1 MTEEDIMNVNDK
13 MRNATGGFEIV
24 SSRGEGSLHHRDA
37 RQCTGLMCTIIL
49 FLMFV
54 IAAPMTRAAD
64 VPEPGPDGL
73 QSAKSFKTRITR
85 TVSAE
90 YLLFLPKDYKTARE
104 TKWPLIYFL
113 HGAGERGTNVWRT
126 GIHGPPKIVRERTDF
141 PFIVVS
147 PQCAPGQ
154 RWDNDTLLALLDEVI
169 HKYRVDTR
177 RVYLTGLSMGGYGT
191 WSLGLACPERFA
203 AIAPICGGGE
213 RIAVLL
219 PDPNKKE
226 ALKSLGVWAFH
237 GAKDSV
243 VDAEESERM
252 VKALR
257 KAGCTDVE
265 LTIYPEA
272 GHNAWTETYANP
284 KLYDWFLQHQRP

>member
-90 YLLFLPKDYKTARE
+90 Y
-104 TKWPLIYFL
+104 
-113 HGAGERGTNVWRT
+113 
-126 GIHGPPKIVRERTDF
+126 
-141 PFIVVS
+141 
-147 PQCAPGQ
+147 
-154 RWDNDTLLALLDEVI
+154 
-169 HKYRVDTR
+169 
-177 RVYLTGLSMGGYGT
+177 
-191 WSLGLACPERFA
+191 
-203 AIAPICGGGE
+203 
-213 RIAVLL
+213 
-219 PDPNKKE
+219 
-226 ALKSLGVWAFH
+226 
-237 GAKDSV
+237 
-243 VDAEESERM
+243 
-252 VKALR
+252 
-257 KAGCTDVE
+257 
-265 LTIYPEA
+265 
-272 GHNAWTETYANP
+272 
-284 KLYDWFLQHQRP
+284 